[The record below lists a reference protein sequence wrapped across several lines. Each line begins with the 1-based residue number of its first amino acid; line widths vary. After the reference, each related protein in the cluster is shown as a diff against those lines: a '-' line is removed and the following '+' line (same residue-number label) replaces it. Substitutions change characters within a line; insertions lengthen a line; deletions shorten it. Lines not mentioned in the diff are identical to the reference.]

1 MKRTILILCLVACL
15 GAFSD
20 TFAQKPENRIEK
32 ELSSKYGYLIAYQR
46 TGEKLVIEKTEN
58 FETVQKIFESATGL
72 NIGFNELIND
82 YFFTFKNGQVEVW
95 VQYGNL
101 IYKKNG
107 KVRFREFSREQRN
120 ELKALQM

>member
-1 MKRTILILCLVACL
+1 MKRIILIFCLVACL

-20 TFAQKPENRIEK
+20 TLAQKHENRIEK

-58 FETVQKIFESATGL
+58 FETVQNILESATGL

-82 YFFTFKNGQVEVW
+82 YFFTFKNGHVEVW

-120 ELKALQM
+120 ELIG